1 MKRQSGIL
9 AAGLLA
15 ATATLATLGLGQ
27 PAAAQEDVTLR
38 MSTWLPAGH
47 HLSQSLKAWAANIA
61 EASNGTLKIELDA
74 APLAKPP
81 GQYDVVRDGI
91 ADLGYPVLAY
101 TPGRFTIMRGT
112 ELPFLSPSAE
122 VGSQAAWDWYERNV
136 GTKEFPDT
144 TLITAWVHGPGQLH
158 TNKEV
163 TKLEDLKGMKLR
175 VGGGGVAM
183 AEALG
188 AVPVAMSATKAYEAL
203 LRGTTDG
210 TLFPW
215 EAISGFKLTELVKY
229 HLEIP
234 GGLYA
239 TPFALVMNTDSF
251 NELSPEHQAILR
263 EYGGL
268 AGAKFIGKRWDDADA
283 KGRAE
288 ALAAGN
294 IIQTLAPEE
303 VERWRDKI
311 SFMTDDWIA
320 KADAEGWDGAA
331 LLADLRATIEKY
343 AATN

>member
-1 MKRQSGIL
+1 MKYQSGLL

-15 ATATLATLGLGQ
+15 AASTLATLGLSP
-27 PAAAQEDVTLR
+27 PAVAQEATLR
-38 MSTWLPAGH
+38 MATWLPEGH
-47 HLSQSLKAWAANIA
+47 HLTQSLKAWAAQIE
-61 EASNGTLKIELDA
+61 EASGGSLVVALDA

-81 GQYDVVRDGI
+81 GQYDLVRDGI
-91 ADLGYPVLAY
+91 ADMAYHVLGY
-101 TPGRFTIMRGT
+101 TPGSFTVLRGT
-112 ELPFLSPSAE
+112 ELPFLSPTAE
-122 VGSQAAWDWYERNV
+122 VGSQAAWDWYERNI

-158 TNKEV
+158 TKEQV

-183 AEALG
+183 SEALG
-188 AVPVAMSATKAYEAL
+188 AVPVAMSATKAHEAL
-203 LRGTTDG
+203 LRGTADG

-215 EAISGFKLTELVKY
+215 EAISGFKLTELVNY

-239 TPFALVMNTDSF
+239 TPFALVMNTSAFD
-251 NELSPEHQAILR
+251 ELSTEHQAILR
-263 EYGGL
+263 KYGGL
-268 AGAKFIGKRWDDADA
+268 AGAKFIGKRWDDADE

-288 ALAAGN
+288 AEANGN
-294 IIQTLAPEE
+294 TIQTLSPEE
-303 VERWRDKI
+303 VDRWRETVA
-311 SFMTDDWIA
+311 FMEDEWIE
-320 KADAEGWDGAA
+320 KANAEGWDGSA

>member
-9 AAGLLA
+9 TAGLLA
-15 ATATLATLGLGQ
+15 AATTLATLGLGQ
-27 PAAAQEDVTLR
+27 PAFAQDKVTLR
-38 MSTWLPAGH
+38 MSTWLPPGH
-47 HLSQSLKAWAANIA
+47 HLSISLQDWAAQIE
-61 EASNGTLKIELDA
+61 EASEGSLTISFDSA
-74 APLAKPP
+74 ALAKPP

-101 TPGRFTIMRGT
+101 TPGRFTVMRGT

-122 VGSQAAWDWYERNV
+122 VGSQAAWDWYERNI
-136 GTKEFPDT
+136 GDKEFPDT

-163 TKLEDLKGMKLR
+163 TKLEDLEGMKLR

-183 AEALG
+183 SEALG
-188 AVPVAMSATKAYEAL
+188 AVPVAMSATKAHEAL

-210 TLFPW
+210 TMFPW
-215 EAISGFKLTELVKY
+215 EAISGFKLTDLVKY

-239 TPFALVMNTDSF
+239 TPFALVMNTEKFDG
-251 NELSPEHQAILR
+251 LSPEHQAILR
-263 EYGGL
+263 QYGGL
-268 AGAKFIGKRWDDADA
+268 AGAKFIGKRWDDADT
-283 KGRAE
+283 KGRSEAE
-288 ALAAGN
+288 ANGN
-294 IIQTLAPEE
+294 TIQTLSPEE
-303 VERWRDKI
+303 VERWRTKI
-311 SFMTDDWIA
+311 SFMTDEWIA

-331 LLADLRATIEKY
+331 LLADLKETMEKY